1 MGLLRA
7 SVTVPETTGAAYTV
21 VVLTGEVDATNSEEL
36 YNILESVVLQRPR
49 LLIVDLSDLS
59 FMDSTGLR
67 MLLRATREL
76 DQQGASAPP
85 ATDSAKRDIGRLLV
99 SCPDRPGIVAAVSRF
114 LFDAGA
120 NILESQQHSTDP
132 SGGTFYLLIE
142 FHLPGLSSRYA
153 ELADG
158 FGVAMESFSMRW
170 KMTQAAELKRLAIF
184 VSKADHALQELLWRA
199 HSGELNADIR
209 MVISNHP
216 DLAETVASWDIPFHY
231 VPTSRET
238 RDEAEAVQLKLLA
251 AEDVDVVV
259 LARYM
264 QILSAGFLDGCAAPV
279 INIHHSFLP
288 AFAGANPY
296 QAAADR
302 GVKLIGATAHYVTAE
317 LDAGPIIEQD
327 TVRVDHRYSVAEL
340 RKLGRHVE
348 RSVLARAVAWHLDD
362 RVIVHQNK
370 TIVFA

>member
-1 MGLLRA
+1 MPTDNRA
-7 SVTVPETTGAAYTV
+7 VRRHPAGTSAPPDT
-21 VVLTGEVDATNSEEL
+21 DATRRD
-36 YNILESVVLQRPR
+36 IAR
-49 LLIVDLSDLS
+49 LLI
-59 FMDSTGLR
+59 
-67 MLLRATREL
+67 
-76 DQQGASAPP
+76 
-85 ATDSAKRDIGRLLV
+85 
-99 SCPDRPGIVAAVSRF
+99 SCPDRPGIVAAVSGF
-114 LFDAGA
+114 LFEAGA

-132 SGGTFYLLIE
+132 PGGTFYLLVV
-142 FHLPGLSSRYA
+142 FQLPGLAGRFA
-153 ELADG
+153 DVTERFTRLADS
-158 FGVAMESFSMRW
+158 FGMRW
-170 KMTQAAELKRLAIF
+170 KMTRAAELKRVAVF

-216 DLAETVASWDIPFHY
+216 DLAETVASWGIPFHH
-231 VPTSRET
+231 VPVSRET
-238 RDEAEAVQLKLLA
+238 RDEAETAQLKLLA
-251 AEDVDVVV
+251 ADAVDVVV

-264 QILSAGFLDGCAAPV
+264 QILSARFLDECPGPV

-327 TVRVDHRYSVAEL
+327 TVRVDHRYTVGEL

-362 RVIVHQNK
+362 RVIVHQDK
-370 TIVFA
+370 TIVFD

>member
-1 MGLLRA
+1 M
-7 SVTVPETTGAAYTV
+7 
-21 VVLTGEVDATNSEEL
+21 
-36 YNILESVVLQRPR
+36 
-49 LLIVDLSDLS
+49 
-59 FMDSTGLR
+59 
-67 MLLRATREL
+67 
-76 DQQGASAPP
+76 
-85 ATDSAKRDIGRLLV
+85 
-99 SCPDRPGIVAAVSRF
+99 SRF
-114 LFDAGA
+114 LFEAGA
-120 NILESQQHSTDP
+120 NIVESQQYSTDP
-132 SGGTFYLLIE
+132 SGGMFYLLVE
-142 FHLPGLSSRYA
+142 FHLPGLSGRYG
-153 ELADG
+153 ELEQKFSELSD
-158 FGVAMESFSMRW
+158 SFSMRW
-170 KMTQAAELKRLAIF
+170 KMTRAAELKRMAIF
-184 VSKADHALQELLWRA
+184 VSRADHALQELLWRA

-209 MVISNHP
+209 MVISNHR
-216 DLAETVASWDIPFHY
+216 DLAEVVGSWGIPFHH
-231 VPTSRET
+231 VPVARDT
-238 RDEAEAVQLKLLA
+238 RDEAEAAQLELLA
-251 AEDVDVVV
+251 HDDVDVVV

-264 QILSAGFLDGCAAPV
+264 QILSPRFLAEFPRPV

-327 TVRVDHRYSVAEL
+327 IVRVDHRHTVEEL